1 MAEGENNVPGDQIP
15 GDKAPDSKAPDNNEG
30 GGGKPPE
37 PTMAE
42 ILAQLKA
49 ANDKLAAF
57 DKAQADAATA
67 AEADR
72 VAKLSEAEK
81 LAEERKAF
89 LAEKESLETAKK
101 GLANE
106 RREAALDKLRVNA
119 KYRSFAPNV
128 DPSTAD
134 GAKALETW
142 AAQNPELLVK
152 AAGAPNVEVPAG
164 AIADILS
171 GKRKSSLVSVEG
183 LKKTFGIG

>member
-1 MAEGENNVPGDQIP
+1 MSDVQNPGQENQDQGQGQGE
-15 GDKAPDSKAPDNNEG
+15 KS
-30 GGGKPPE
+30 PE

-57 DKAQADAATA
+57 DKAQADAASA
-67 AEADR
+67 AEAER

-89 LAEKESLETAKK
+89 LAEKESLEAAKK
-101 GLANE
+101 VVASE

-119 KYRSFAPNV
+119 KYRSFAPDV

-152 AAGAPNVEVPAG
+152 SAQVPNVEVPAG